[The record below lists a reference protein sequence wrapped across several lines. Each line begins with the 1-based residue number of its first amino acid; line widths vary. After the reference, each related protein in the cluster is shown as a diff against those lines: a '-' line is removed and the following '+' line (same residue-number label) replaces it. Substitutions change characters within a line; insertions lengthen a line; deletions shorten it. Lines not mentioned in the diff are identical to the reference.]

1 MSGQAA
7 EASSKTL
14 KCSIC
19 HEKPPIYFRKY
30 SGERLCARCFKENIV
45 EKVRRTI
52 SKYDL
57 LKPDDRIMVAVSGGK
72 DSLSL
77 LKILH
82 RIERDF
88 PKSELYA
95 VTIDEGITGYRDECL
110 KISRDFASSLGI
122 QFRAVSFKELFGFTL
137 EEAVESGAAKKIGVN
152 PCTVCG
158 VLRRKALVKAAREMG
173 ATVIATA
180 HTLDDVVQTYLLNLL
195 KGEGNI
201 KPVGLR
207 RESGS
212 AIPRIAPFRLTPQR
226 EVALYAYLEKI
237 PFQVRTC
244 PYTHTSMRDKVRD
257 FLNWYSAKH
266 PGSLYA
272 FLNNFERMLEVLSK
286 TVPEKR
292 CEICGEPSSRRICRA
307 CEIELAIRRE
317 LGLDLEESEGLK
329 READIRG
336 EEQ

>member
-1 MSGQAA
+1 MIGQPA
-7 EASSKTL
+7 EVLQKTL
-14 KCSIC
+14 RCSVC
-19 HEKPPIYFRKY
+19 RKNPPIYFRRY
-30 SGERLCARCFKENIV
+30 SGERLCAKCFRENIV

-57 LKPDDRIMVAVSGGK
+57 LRPDDRIMVAVSGGK

-82 RIERDF
+82 RIEQDF

-110 KISRDFASSLGI
+110 KIARDFASSLDIPFFTIG
-122 QFRAVSFKELFGFTL
+122 FKDLFGFTL
-137 EEAVESGAAKKIGVN
+137 EEAVESGAAEKIGIN

-158 VLRRKALVKAAREMG
+158 VLRRKALVKAARQIG

-201 KPVGLR
+201 KPIGLR
-207 RESGS
+207 RESGA
-212 AIPRIAPFRLTPQR
+212 AIPRVAPFRLTLQR

-237 PFQVRTC
+237 SFQVRTC
-244 PYTHTSMRDKVRD
+244 PYTHTSMRDRVRD
-257 FLNWYSAKH
+257 FLNWYSARH
-266 PGSLYA
+266 PESLYA
-272 FLNNFERMLEVLSK
+272 FLNNFERMIDSFSK

-317 LGLDLEESEGLK
+317 LGLDLEEPEGLEG
-329 READIRG
+329 EADVRG